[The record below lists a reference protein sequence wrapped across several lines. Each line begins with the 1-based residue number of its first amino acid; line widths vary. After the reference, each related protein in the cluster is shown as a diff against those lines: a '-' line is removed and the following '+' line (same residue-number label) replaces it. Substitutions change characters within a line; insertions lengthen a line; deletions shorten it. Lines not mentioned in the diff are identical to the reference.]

1 MTPTSPRPIDK
12 KSRGNHATQA
22 QIART
27 AKLRSAMGMASD
39 AEFDALDAASGRQ
52 ADCLFLRLMIR
63 HQEGAIPMAE
73 AILDVGSEPRVL
85 QVAETIRAG
94 QTAEIDAM
102 QGMRQRLTCMV

>member
-1 MTPTSPRPIDK
+1 MPSWSHSTRRPAG
-12 KSRGNHATQA
+12 R
-22 QIART
+22 RT
-27 AKLRSAMGMASD
+27 ASFCGARSGITKARSRRRD
-39 AEFDALDAASGRQ
+39 Q
-52 ADCLFLRLMIR
+52 A
-63 HQEGAIPMAE
+63 GTIPTAE